1 MLLFYNNDETIHN
14 IDGLSSKILTFLS
27 YSLTFTLNTSVL
39 EHNLFL
45 DLRLVVAVTMFLKF
59 PQSIHLVAAS
69 ALVMFSKPQ
78 VRPLNGVQITEVRNV
93 KV

>member
-1 MLLFYNNDETIHN
+1 MLQFYNNETIHN

-27 YSLTFTLNTSVL
+27 YSLTFILNTFVL

-78 VRPLNGVQITEVRNV
+78 VRPLNGVQITEVR
-93 KV
+93 KVRV